1 MPQSSAVAMVGTG
14 FMGRAH
20 ANAWQQVTRFGDP
33 LSTPVRHTVVGRD
46 QARTTQF
53 ARRWDF
59 THAATDLAAVLADGE
74 IDVVDITTPNDS
86 HRELALTA
94 LAAGVHVAC
103 EKPLAATLSDARA
116 MAAAAAQ
123 ATGGTSVWFSY
134 RRVPAIALA
143 HQLVAAGLVGPVRH
157 VRAVYAQQ
165 WGPGAGAA
173 WRFDGARAGSGAL
186 GDIAAHI
193 VDTVQFVTGEQVAEV
208 AGGVEVTFDAGHT
221 VDDAVAFVGRLS
233 GGATAT
239 FEATRYATGYHN
251 HHGFELHGE
260 RGALRFWFD
269 QMGRLDVY
277 DGRAP
282 ALTRGWTTVEVSDA
296 DAGHPWVGL
305 WWPAGHPIGYEHTF
319 AHQAYDLMQHL
330 GGGQPV
336 VPLPDFAGALQVQ
349 TVLETALLAARR
361 GSRVHVEEVANT

>member
-1 MPQSSAVAMVGTG
+1 MDSHLAVALVGTG

-20 ANAWQQVTRFGDP
+20 ANAWQQVTRFADPP
-33 LSTPVRHTVVGRD
+33 LSPVRHTVVGRD
-46 QARTTQF
+46 QARTADF

-59 THAATDLAAVLADGE
+59 AHAATDLAAVLTDGE
-74 IDVVDITTPNDS
+74 IDLVDITTPNDS

-94 LAAGVHVAC
+94 LAAGRYVAC

-116 MAAAAAQ
+116 MAAAAAD
-123 ATGGTSVWFSY
+123 APGRTSVWFSY

-143 HQLVAAGLVGPVRH
+143 HLLVAAGRLGPIRH

-165 WGPGAGAA
+165 WGQGAAAA

-193 VDTVQFVTGEQVAEV
+193 VDTVQFVTGEQVVEV
-208 AGGVEVTFDAGHT
+208 AGGVEVTFDASHT

-251 HHGFELHGE
+251 HHGFEIHGE
-260 RGALRFWFD
+260 HGALRFWFD
-269 QMGRLDVY
+269 EMGRLGVY
-277 DGRAP
+277 DTRAE
-282 ALTRGWTTVEVSDA
+282 ALTRGWTTVEVSDGE
-296 DAGHPWVGL
+296 AGHPWVGM

-319 AHQAYDLMQHL
+319 AHQAYDLLQLHSGL
-330 GGGQPV
+330 RPV
-336 VPLPDFAGALQVQ
+336 VPVPDFADALQVQ

-361 GSRVHVEEVANT
+361 GSRVLVEEVANS